1 MQPWRIWIE
10 SKIHNNSIELAQ
22 NNTLNSRI
30 FRLCHHSQFWKPW
43 SPRPPVLL
51 SFAFVHQLSA
61 VFIFVASFGFCLL
74 DHKSNQKKTVHMRGP
89 CCFEMVWNLKYMFFS
104 CFFREVFQ
112 AVFGQHGQQHLAVAE
127 LKHSSVPT
135 IPSHAPP
142 FVFAQPT
149 ARHTSMWCSTPQ
161 ILANFNNMQQL
172 ISNCLLSLVCHTES
186 YCIYYIL
193 ASPAMDC
200 NLRVLYSMT
209 HSKYQGDPRGT
220 TSVKQS
226 EQLDL
231 SGPFQVEASFSLCQ
245 LSLQVFDFLAKV
257 LKGVDGFTLISKG
270 HKKNMSKDV

>member
-1 MQPWRIWIE
+1 MPSQPVLKALI
-10 SKIHNNSIELAQ
+10 SQTASSIEF
-22 NNTLNSRI
+22 SR
-30 FRLCHHSQFWKPW
+30 
-43 SPRPPVLL
+43 
-51 SFAFVHQLSA
+51 SFTQLSA

-74 DHKSNQKKTVHMRGP
+74 DHKSNQRKKLCTCGDLVALKW
-89 CCFEMVWNLKYMFFS
+89 FEIWNI
-104 CFFREVFQ
+104 CFFFHVFS
-112 AVFGQHGQQHLAVAE
+112 VKCFRLCLGSMG
-127 LKHSSVPT
+127 SSIWQSLSWSTLPFL
-135 IPSHAPP
+135 PFSSHAPP

-161 ILANFNNMQQL
+161 ILANCNNMQQL

-245 LSLQVFDFLAKV
+245 LSLQVFDFLAKGSEGSWWLHLNIQRAQEKYV
-257 LKGVDGFTLISKG
+257 
-270 HKKNMSKDV
+270 